1 MDNQSSIPGDIGLGM
16 GIIVISAL
24 LFFVIKMLF
33 QSTTV
38 IQKRFTELLPYTASA
53 SDGKIV
59 IQQDINKD
67 ANGKPILPSDNERT
81 GTEFAYSFFLLV
93 NEDTI
98 TGQDVLKNVFYKGYD
113 NGPWPLLAP
122 GVFIKGDS
130 NTMRIVYNSSKEPYN
145 FVDIE
150 NIPINKYFHV
160 VLNFRS
166 NALEVHINGRITKK
180 LLFENAIPY
189 SNFSNL
195 IIFNNFNDLTIT
207 RPPHGNI
214 RFQRAING
222 QISNLVYTRY
232 ALSFGEIQTELGK
245 GPSTIVRQKSKEIPP
260 YLADSW
266 WADQ

>member
-59 IQQDINKD
+59 IQQDVNKD

-98 TGQDVLKNVFYKGYD
+98 TGQDVLKTVFYKGYD

-195 IIFNNFNDLTIT
+195 VIFNNFNDLTIS
-207 RPPHGNI
+207 RPPYGNI

-260 YLADSW
+260 YFADSW

>member
-1 MDNQSSIPGDIGLGM
+1 MDSPTSIPGDIGLGV
-16 GIIVISAL
+16 GIVVISAL
-24 LFFVIKMLF
+24 LFFVIKMVF

-38 IQKRFTELLPYTASA
+38 IQKRFTELLPYTANA
-53 SDGKIV
+53 ADGKIV
-59 IQQDINKD
+59 IQQNLNKD
-67 ANGKPILPSDNERT
+67 ANAKPILPSDNERT
-81 GTEFAYSFFLLV
+81 GTEFSYSFFLLV

-98 TGQDVLKNVFYKGYD
+98 TGQEVLRSVFYKGYD

-122 GVFIKGDS
+122 GVFIKGET
-130 NTMRIVYNSSKEPYN
+130 NTMRIIYNSSNEPYH

-150 NIPINKYFHV
+150 NIPIGKYFHV

-166 NALEVHINGRITKK
+166 NALEVHINGRITQK
-180 LLFENAIPY
+180 LLFENSIPY

-195 IIFNNFNDLTIT
+195 VIFNNFNDLTIN

-222 QISNLVYTRY
+222 QISNLVYARY
-232 ALSFGEIQTELGK
+232 ALSFGEIQTQLSK
-245 GPSTIVRQKSKEIPP
+245 GPSNVIRQKSKEVPP

-266 WADQ
+266 FSDQ

>member
-1 MDNQSSIPGDIGLGM
+1 MDSQSSIPGDIGLGV
-16 GIIVISAL
+16 GIVVISAL
-24 LFFVIKMLF
+24 LFFIVKMVF

-38 IQKRFTELLPYTASA
+38 IQKRFTELVPYTANA
-53 SDGKIV
+53 ADGKIV

-67 ANGKPILPSDNERT
+67 SEGKPILPSDNERT
-81 GTEFAYSFFLLV
+81 GIEFAYSFFLLV

-98 TGQDVLKNVFYKGYD
+98 IGQDVLRTVFYKGYD

-130 NTMRIVYNSSKEPYN
+130 NTMRIVYNSSREPYN
-145 FVDIE
+145 FIDIE

-160 VLNFRS
+160 VLNFRAR
-166 NALEVHINGRITKK
+166 ALEVHINGRITKK
-180 LLFENAIPY
+180 LLFENGVPY

-195 IIFNNFNDLTIT
+195 VIFNNFNDLTIN
-207 RPPHGNI
+207 RPPFGNI

-232 ALSFGEIQTELGK
+232 ALSYGEIQNHLSK
-245 GPSTIVRQKSKEIPP
+245 GPSNVIRQKSKEVPP